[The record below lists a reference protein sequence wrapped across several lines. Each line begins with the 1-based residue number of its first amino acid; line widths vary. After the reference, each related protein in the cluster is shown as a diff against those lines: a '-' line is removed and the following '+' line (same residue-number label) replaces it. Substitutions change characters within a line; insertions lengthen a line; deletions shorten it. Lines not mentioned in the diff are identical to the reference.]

1 MVDAALF
8 SSDKM
13 DWETPPDFF
22 ARLDAEFKFTLDA
35 CANEYNAKCERYY
48 SVEDDAR
55 FLHWPGVAWCNPPY
69 GREIGDWVRKAYL
82 ESLDGSTVVMLI
94 PARTDTAYWHNYV
107 MLAHEIRFVRGRL
120 RFVGGDSCAP
130 FPSAVVV
137 FRPGHSGGPT
147 ISTME
152 AREMEMTLA

>member
-8 SSDKM
+8 SSDKH
-13 DWETPPDFF
+13 DWETPPAFF
-22 ARLDAEFKFTLDA
+22 ARLDDEFRFTLDA
-35 CANEYNAKCERYY
+35 CANEQNAKCENYY
-48 SVEDDAR
+48 TVEDDG
-55 FLHWPGVAWCNPPY
+55 LSQPWPGTTWCNPPY
-69 GREIGDWVRKAYL
+69 GREIGDWVRKAYQ
-82 ESLDGSTVVMLI
+82 ESLNGSTVVMLI
-94 PARTDTAYWHNYV
+94 PARTDTAYWHDYV

-147 ISTME
+147 IGAME
-152 AREMEMTLA
+152 ARGLVVA